1 MGTPLPPAPTVVI
14 YQNPVY
20 VAGILQEMFDEGLL
34 EFREI
39 EQGNKATEGRAEK
52 TGGHGKINAAVKIST
67 VVDVGANIGGNR
79 DRSHTT
85 EAETGNTNRT
95 RHVYSNA
102 YYLHVIRRTLRERHQ
117 VKLITPSS
125 GESDVVAGQFV
136 EFNASFRSNE
146 INTILDIATP
156 DLVAAVTAYIHER
169 KGQQIINSLTTHEA
183 ITAEWQKHQ
192 LEATSRA
199 AVARAITHAVRTD
212 FRSDSTRE
220 FYGCIPRDVGTLTAI
235 TICDSAHFVADDQ
248 DRILDGE
255 FTVLGKVI
263 SDPEQDVAVL
273 ERNKVLRRIDAKFL
287 ESSLAKLQINTKAA
301 NAVNSTFQGQT
312 IDTKFSAIV
321 QGMSFRVLPIAVY
334 A

>member
-34 EFREI
+34 EFRES
-39 EQGNKATEGRAEK
+39 EQDNKATEGRAEK
-52 TGGHGKINAAVKIST
+52 TGGHGKINAAVKIPT

-79 DRSHTT
+79 DHSLTT
-85 EAETGNTNRT
+85 KAETGNTNRT

-117 VKLITPSS
+117 GKLISPSS
-125 GESDVVAGQFV
+125 GESDVVAGHFV
-136 EFNASFRSNE
+136 EFNASFRSNA

-169 KGQQIINSLTTHEA
+169 KGQ
-183 ITAEWQKHQ
+183 KHQ

-199 AVARAITHAVRTD
+199 SVARTITHAVRTD

-220 FYGCIPRDVGTLTAI
+220 FYGYIPRDVGALTAI

-255 FTVLGKVI
+255 FTVLGKAI

-273 ERNKVLRRIDAKFL
+273 ERNKVLSRIDAKFL
-287 ESSLAKLQINTKAA
+287 ESSLAKLQIDTKAV
-301 NAVNSTFQGQT
+301 NAVNSTYQGQT
-312 IDTKFSAIV
+312 IDTKLSAIV